1 MSILIV
7 ENLSKVYRKKKVAI
21 PALNGVSF
29 EVARGEFVTVV
40 GRSGSGKSTLL
51 NLIGGLDT
59 PDTGEIVFDGER
71 LPDMSRKA
79 LELHRR
85 NSVGMIFQSFNL
97 ISYRSALDNV
107 TLPMV
112 FTGIPRSRR
121 KDIARELLESVGLAG
136 RINHKPS
143 EMSGGEAQRVA
154 IARAMAN
161 NPKMLLADE
170 PTGNLD
176 TNTASEIMALLEH
189 LNRDR
194 GITIL
199 MITHEMEIA
208 TRVSDRIIT
217 LKDGRILTIED
228 NRSNGGANEA
238 V

>member
-1 MSILIV
+1 MILEV
-7 ENLSKVYRKKKVAI
+7 EDLTKVYRKKSVVI
-21 PALNGVSF
+21 PALNGVGF
-29 EVARGEFVTVV
+29 GVDNGEFLTVV

-59 PDTGEIVFDGER
+59 PDIGRITFNGCN
-71 LPDMSRKA
+71 LTDMNKKS

-85 NSVGMIFQSFNL
+85 DSVGMIFQSFNL

-107 TLPMV
+107 MLPMV
-112 FTGIPRSRR
+112 FKGMTKKQRR
-121 KDIARELLESVGLAG
+121 ERARELLESVGLAG

-154 IARAMAN
+154 IARALAN
-161 NPKMLLADE
+161 QPEMLLADE

-176 TNTASEIMALLEH
+176 TSTAAGIMALLEH

-199 MITHEMEIA
+199 MITHETEIA
-208 TRVSDRIIT
+208 RRVSDRIIT
-217 LKDGRILTIED
+217 LKDGKIESI
-228 NRSNGGANEA
+228 SNNSNKFDGGDR
-238 V
+238 

>member
-1 MSILIV
+1 VILKV
-7 ENLSKVYRKKKVAI
+7 NNLTKVYRKKSVII
-21 PALNGVSF
+21 PALDEVSF
-29 EVARGEFVTVV
+29 EVGEGEFMTVV

-59 PDTGEIVFDGER
+59 PNIGEIYFDGNR
-71 LPDMSRKA
+71 LTDMNKKE

-85 NSVGMIFQSFNL
+85 ASVGMIFQSFNL

-107 TLPMV
+107 ALPMI
-112 FTGIPRSRR
+112 FKGLTKKQRR
-121 KDIARELLESVGLAG
+121 ERARELLESVGLAG

-161 NPKMLLADE
+161 QPRMLLADE

-176 TNTASEIMALLEH
+176 TNTAGGIMSLLDH

-208 TRVSDRIIT
+208 GRVSDRIIT
-217 LKDGRILTIED
+217 LKDGAIEKID
-228 NRSNGGANEA
+228 SNNKSNGGAR
-238 V
+238 